1 MVEFR
6 GFVPRSEIKDLF
18 RCTDLF
24 VLPTILEA
32 FGIAVLEARCAG
44 LPIVAMRH
52 SGVSDVIDHGRH
64 GLLAEDHSQFAD
76 YIAQLLTDEPQ
87 RRQMA
92 AAARQGLQK
101 FGWDQVVAD
110 HVAIYAQAM
119 AHYREP
125 LTMRAS
131 A

>member
-1 MVEFR
+1 M
-6 GFVPRSEIKDLF
+6 
-18 RCTDLF
+18 
-24 VLPTILEA
+24 LPTVLEA

-52 SGVSDVIDHGRH
+52 SGVSDVIEHGRH
-64 GLLAEDHSQFAD
+64 GLLAEDRSQLGD
-76 YIAQLLTDEPQ
+76 YIAQLLGDEPL

-101 FGWDQVVAD
+101 FGWDQVIVD
-110 HVAIYAQAM
+110 HVAVYDQAM

-125 LTMRAS
+125 PSMRAS